1 MSSATRDGVAV
12 THQEPQLSGERLAEL
27 LSVISEANEFST
39 AAAFLVAQFADVAKA
54 TRGCVLTIDPL
65 QQHIEIVAAV
75 GFAPDERPSLVVP
88 LADERHPLV
97 AATLF
102 LRPVSCT
109 SSDTEQ
115 SGIPFQSWIA
125 IPFPQPQFKGAVD
138 FISDDRIDALD
149 LQSCSVHMADPRE
162 RRRRAGHAPAGVVIL
177 EGQSDEEMV
186 TQLFHAASLAGPVL
200 SRMFAV
206 EEYRRSAERLDQQ
219 RDLLSALINSL
230 PDPIII
236 TSSTTDIVVQNK
248 RAEHLLSMKERDS
261 EGRRRAVEIN
271 NLLFT
276 SHLAK
281 TAMGAPVEAGAR
293 ELNMVDPDEGAD
305 LLFEVLTHQLEPD
318 TGIEPGSVVSVLRD
332 VTDLRRAA
340 GELERQVQRARV
352 AEKDVTRERDRLDL
366 ILENV
371 ADPILVTDDR
381 SNIILMNRQA
391 ESLFSLETPDEKGS
405 AGSRRE
411 RAQSVR
417 ANDTKFT
424 TFISDF
430 TIHPEASR
438 REEMSLTVPDSG
450 VELPV
455 EVVSGK
461 IFNARGEP
469 MAIVSVLHDL
479 TEQAENER
487 LYRELKTFSSQ
498 LEDRIRAA
506 TSDLAAQNARL
517 QWQSQE
523 LEKANRLKSEFLAS
537 MSHELRTPINALIGY
552 TALILDRIYGDV
564 NERQVEALQRIHASA
579 QHLLVLIN
587 DILDLAKIEA
597 GRMPLHLEKVDL
609 RQLLLEVTSQ
619 MEPLFRKKGLA
630 FTWEMS
636 RDDLAMVTDRTK
648 VKQIMLNLLSNAVK
662 FTHRG
667 SVKVR
672 ADVAN
677 RFVSVSVADTGI
689 GIAEEHLAAIWE
701 DFRQVDQSS
710 TREFG
715 GTGLGLSI
723 TKKLVE
729 ALGGHVDLRSTLGEG
744 SIFTVT
750 LPCQSEPTPDDEKG
764 LLTTGESVVFVGTGE
779 GPTRRIDES

>member
-12 THQEPQLSGERLAEL
+12 TQQQHLSGERLAEL

-39 AAAFLVAQFADVAKA
+39 AAAFLVAQFADVAGA
-54 TRGCVLTIDPL
+54 TRGCVLTIDPQ
-65 QQHIEIVAAV
+65 QQHIQSVASV
-75 GFAPDERPSLVVP
+75 GFGPGERPSLVIP

-97 AATLF
+97 AATLC
-102 LRPVSCT
+102 LRPVSC
-109 SSDTEQ
+109 SSSEATE
-115 SGIPFQSWIA
+115 SGLPFDSWVA
-125 IPFPQPQFKGAVD
+125 IPFPQPQFKGAVE
-138 FISDDRIDALD
+138 FMSPEKVDAMELR
-149 LQSCSVHMADPRE
+149 SCSVHLEDPRE
-162 RRRRAGHAPAGVVIL
+162 RRRRAGHAPCGCIIL
-177 EGQSDEEMV
+177 ETQLDDELV

-236 TSSTTDIVVQNK
+236 TSSSTDIVVQNK

-281 TAMGAPVEAGAR
+281 TAMGAPPEAGAR
-293 ELNMVDPDEGAD
+293 ELNMVDPDEGTD

-318 TGIEPGSVVSVLRD
+318 TGIEPGSIVSVLRD

-371 ADPILVTDDR
+371 ADPIIVTDDR

-391 ESLFSLETPDEKGS
+391 EVLFSLEATDEKTP

-411 RAQSVR
+411 RAQAIR

-430 TIHPEASR
+430 TIHPEPSR
-438 REEMSLTVPDSG
+438 REEMSLTIPDNG

-564 NERQVEALQRIHASA
+564 NERQTEALQRIHASA

-597 GRMPLHLEKVDL
+597 GRMPLHIEEVDL
-609 RQLLLEVTSQ
+609 RLLLVEVTSQ
-619 MEPLFRKKGLA
+619 MEPLFKKKGLK
-630 FTWEMS
+630 FSREM
-636 RDDLAMVTDRTK
+636 RQHDLLMRTDRTK

-667 SVKVR
+667 SVTVTAEALQDQVR
-672 ADVAN
+672 I
-677 RFVSVSVADTGI
+677 SVADTGI
-689 GIAEEHLAAIWE
+689 GIAEEHLAAVWE

-729 ALGGHVDLRSTLGEG
+729 ALGGQVDLRSTLGEG
-744 SIFTVT
+744 STFTIT
-750 LPCQSEPTPDDEKG
+750 LPRESEASPDDS
-764 LLTTGESVVFVGTGE
+764 LLTSGESVVFVGTAE
-779 GPTRRIDES
+779 GPTRPLEDA

>member
-1 MSSATRDGVAV
+1 LSSATRDGIAVA
-12 THQEPQLSGERLAEL
+12 QSQQLSGERLAEL

-39 AAAFLVAQFADVAKA
+39 AAAFLVAQFADVASA
-54 TRGCVLTIDPL
+54 TRGCVLTIDP
-65 QQHIEIVAAV
+65 QQQQLESVASV
-75 GFAPDERPSLVVP
+75 GFAPGERPALSIP
-88 LADERHPLV
+88 LADDRHPLV
-97 AATLF
+97 AATLC
-102 LRPVSCT
+102 LRPVSCA
-109 SSDTEQ
+109 SSDVTA
-115 SGIPFQSWIA
+115 SGIPFDSWIA
-125 IPFPQPQFKGAVD
+125 VPFPQPQFKGAVD
-138 FISDDRIDALD
+138 FIPDEKIESLD
-149 LQSCSVHMADPRE
+149 LKSCAVHLADPRE
-162 RRRRAGHAPAGVVIL
+162 RRRRAGHAPCGVVIL
-177 EGQSDEEMV
+177 EAQPEEEMV

-236 TSSTTDIVVQNK
+236 TSSTADIVVQNK

-281 TAMGAPVEAGAR
+281 TAMGVPVEAGAR

-305 LLFEVLTHQLEPD
+305 LLFEVLTHRLEPD

-391 ESLFSLETPDEKGS
+391 EALFSIDAADDKAS
-405 AGSRRE
+405 ASARRE

-564 NERQVEALQRIHASA
+564 NDRQVEALQRIHASA

-597 GRMPLHLEKVDL
+597 GRMPLHLEDVDL
-609 RQLLLEVTSQ
+609 RHILLEVTSQ

-630 FTWEMS
+630 FSWSMS
-636 RDDLAMVTDRTK
+636 PQSVPMRTDRTK

-662 FTHRG
+662 FTQRG
-667 SVKVR
+667 SVEVK
-672 ADVAN
+672 AEAAKTT
-677 RFVSVSVADTGI
+677 VSISVADTGI
-689 GIAEEHLAAIWE
+689 GIAEEHLAAVWE

-729 ALGGHVDLRSTLGEG
+729 ALGGHADLRSTLGEG
-744 SIFTVT
+744 STFTIT
-750 LPCQSEPTPDDEKG
+750 LPLESEVGTDEES
-764 LLTTGESVVFVGTGE
+764 LLTTGEAVVFVGTAE
-779 GPTRRIDES
+779 GPTRPISES

>member
-12 THQEPQLSGERLAEL
+12 TQQQHLSGERLAEL

-39 AAAFLVAQFADVAKA
+39 AAAFLGAQFADVAGA
-54 TRGCVLTIDPL
+54 ARGCVLTIDPQ
-65 QQHIEIVAAV
+65 QQHIRSVACV
-75 GFAPDERPSLVVP
+75 GFAAHEHPSLSIP

-97 AATLF
+97 AATLC
-102 LRPVSCT
+102 LRPVSC
-109 SSDTEQ
+109 SSSEAAE
-115 SGIPFQSWIA
+115 SGLPFDSWVA
-125 IPFPQPQFKGAVD
+125 IPFPQPQFKGAVE
-138 FISDDRIDALD
+138 FIPPEEVESMELK
-149 LQSCSVHMADPRE
+149 SCSVHLADPKE
-162 RRRRAGHAPAGVVIL
+162 RRRRAGHAPCGCVIL
-177 EGQSDEEMV
+177 ETHVENEMI

-200 SRMFAV
+200 ARMFAV

-236 TSSTTDIVVQNK
+236 TSSSTDIVVQNK
-248 RAEHLLSMKERDS
+248 RAEHLLSMKDRDS

-281 TAMGAPVEAGAR
+281 TAMGAPAEAGAR

-318 TGIEPGSVVSVLRD
+318 TGIEPGSIVSVLRD

-352 AEKDVTRERDRLDL
+352 AEKDVTRERDRLDV

-391 ESLFSLETPDEKGS
+391 EALFSLEAAEDKTS
-405 AGSRRE
+405 AGARRE
-411 RAQSVR
+411 RAQAIR

-430 TIHPEASR
+430 TIHPEPSR
-438 REEMSLTVPDSG
+438 REEMSLTIPDNG

-564 NERQVEALQRIHASA
+564 NDRQTEALTRIHASA

-597 GRMPLHLEKVDL
+597 GRMPLHIEAVDL
-609 RQLLLEVTSQ
+609 RQLLIEVTSQ
-619 MEPLFRKKGLA
+619 MEPLFKKKGLR
-630 FTWEMS
+630 FSREIS
-636 RDDLAMVTDRTK
+636 RDGLPMRTDRTK

-662 FTHRG
+662 FTPRG
-667 SVKVR
+667 TVTVNAEVSLDQVKI
-672 ADVAN
+672 
-677 RFVSVSVADTGI
+677 SVADTGI
-689 GIAEEHLAAIWE
+689 GIAEEHLAAVWE

-729 ALGGHVDLRSTLGEG
+729 ALGGQVALRSTLGEG
-744 SIFTVT
+744 STFTIT
-750 LPCQSEPTPDDEKG
+750 LPRESEALPDDDS
-764 LLTTGESVVFVGTGE
+764 LLTTGESVVFVGTAD
-779 GPTRRIDES
+779 GPTRPIDES

>member
-1 MSSATRDGVAV
+1 MSSVTRDGLAVAPS
-12 THQEPQLSGERLAEL
+12 QQLSGERLAEL

-39 AAAFLVAQFADVAKA
+39 AAAFLVAQFADVASA
-54 TRGCVLTIDPL
+54 TRGCVLTIDP
-65 QQHIEIVAAV
+65 QQQQLESVAAV
-75 GFAPDERPSLVVP
+75 GFAPGEKPAISIP
-88 LADERHPLV
+88 LADDRHPLV
-97 AATLF
+97 AATLS
-102 LRPVSCT
+102 LRPVSCA
-109 SSDTEQ
+109 SSDTTA
-115 SGIPFQSWIA
+115 SGIPFGSWIA

-138 FISDDRIDALD
+138 FIPDDKVESLE
-149 LQSCSVHMADPRE
+149 LKSCSVHMADPRE
-162 RRRRAGHAPAGVVIL
+162 RRRRAGHAPCGIVIL
-177 EGQSDEEMV
+177 EAQPDEEMV

-230 PDPIII
+230 LDPIII
-236 TSSTTDIVVQNK
+236 TSSTADIVVQNK

-281 TAMGAPVEAGAR
+281 TAMGAPAEAGAR

-305 LLFEVLTHQLEPD
+305 LLFEVLTHRLEPD

-340 GELERQVQRARV
+340 RELERQVQRALV

-391 ESLFSLETPDEKGS
+391 EALFSLDATDDKSS
-405 AGSRRE
+405 AGMRRE

-438 REEMSLTVPDSG
+438 REEMSLSVPDSG

-523 LEKANRLKSEFLAS
+523 LEKAYRLKSEFLAS

-552 TALILDRIYGDV
+552 TALILDKIYGDV
-564 NERQVEALQRIHASA
+564 NDRQVEALQRIHASA

-587 DILDLAKIEA
+587 DILDLARIEA
-597 GRMPLHLEKVDL
+597 GRMPLHLENVDL
-609 RQLLLEVTSQ
+609 RHILLEVTSQ
-619 MEPLFRKKGLA
+619 MEPLFRKKGLV
-630 FTWEMS
+630 FSWKMDPGTVPM
-636 RDDLAMVTDRTK
+636 RTDRTK

-667 SVKVR
+667 SVGVT
-672 ADVAN
+672 AVAQN
-677 RFVSVSVADTGI
+677 GIVSISVVDTGI
-689 GIAEEHLAAIWE
+689 GIAEEHLAGIWE

-723 TKKLVE
+723 TRKLVE

-744 SIFTVT
+744 STFTIT
-750 LPCQSEPTPDDEKG
+750 LPRESETATDEES
-764 LLTTGESVVFVGTGE
+764 LLTTGESVVFVGTAE
-779 GPTRRIDES
+779 GPTRPIDES

>member
-1 MSSATRDGVAV
+1 MSSATRDGIAVA
-12 THQEPQLSGERLAEL
+12 QSQQLSGERLAEL
-27 LSVISEANEFST
+27 LSIISEANEFST
-39 AAAFLVAQFADVAKA
+39 AAAFLVAQFADVASA
-54 TRGCVLTIDPL
+54 ARGCVLTIDP
-65 QQHIEIVAAV
+65 QQQQLESVASV
-75 GFAPDERPSLVVP
+75 GFAPCEMPAVSIP
-88 LADERHPLV
+88 LAEDRHPLV
-97 AATLF
+97 AATLC
-102 LRPVSCT
+102 LRPVSCG
-109 SSDTEQ
+109 SSDLAS
-115 SGIPFQSWIA
+115 SGIPFDSWIA
-125 IPFPQPQFKGAVD
+125 VPFPQPQFKGAVD
-138 FISDDRIDALD
+138 FVPDDKIESLE
-149 LQSCSVHMADPRE
+149 LKSCSVHLAAPRE
-162 RRRRAGHAPAGVVIL
+162 RRRRAGHAPCGVVIL
-177 EGQSDEEMV
+177 EAQPDDEMI

-230 PDPIII
+230 SDPIII

-281 TAMGAPVEAGAR
+281 AAMGAPVEAGAR

-305 LLFEVLTHQLEPD
+305 LLFEVLTHRLEPD

-340 GELERQVQRARV
+340 GELERQVQRALV

-391 ESLFSLETPDEKGS
+391 EALFSLDATDDKAS
-405 AGSRRE
+405 AATRRE

-417 ANDTKFT
+417 ANDTMFT

-430 TIHPEASR
+430 TIHPEPSR
-438 REEMSLTVPDSG
+438 REEMSLSVPDSG

-523 LEKANRLKSEFLAS
+523 LEKASRLKSEFLAS

-552 TALILDRIYGDV
+552 TALILDKIYGAV
-564 NERQVEALQRIHASA
+564 NDRQVEALQRIHASA
-579 QHLLVLIN
+579 QHLLLLIN

-597 GRMPLHLEKVDL
+597 GRMPLHLEDVDL
-609 RQLLLEVTSQ
+609 RHILLEVTSQ

-630 FTWEMS
+630 FSWGMTLKSVPM
-636 RDDLAMVTDRTK
+636 RTDRTK

-662 FTHRG
+662 FTHHG
-667 SVKVR
+667 SVVVK
-672 ADVAN
+672 AEAAN
-677 RFVSVSVADTGI
+677 RMVSISVADTGI

-729 ALGGHVDLRSTLGEG
+729 ALGGHADLRSTLGEG
-744 SIFTVT
+744 STFTIT
-750 LPCQSEPTPDDEKG
+750 LPRESEVTADDES
-764 LLTTGESVVFVGTGE
+764 LLTTGESVVFVGTAE
-779 GPTRRIDES
+779 GPTRPIPES

>member
-1 MSSATRDGVAV
+1 MSSATRDGIAVA
-12 THQEPQLSGERLAEL
+12 QSQQLSGERLAEL

-39 AAAFLVAQFADVAKA
+39 AAAFLVAQFADVASA
-54 TRGCVLTIDPL
+54 ARGCVLTIDP
-65 QQHIEIVAAV
+65 QQQQVESVASV
-75 GFAPDERPSLVVP
+75 GFAPGEKPAISIP
-88 LADERHPLV
+88 LADDRHPLV
-97 AATLF
+97 AATLC
-102 LRPVSCT
+102 LRPVSCA
-109 SSDTEQ
+109 SSDAAS
-115 SGIPFQSWIA
+115 SGIPFDQWIA
-125 IPFPQPQFKGAVD
+125 VPFPQPQFKGAVE
-138 FISDDRIDALD
+138 FIPDDRIESLE
-149 LQSCSVHMADPRE
+149 LKSCSVHLADPRE
-162 RRRRAGHAPAGVVIL
+162 RRRRAGHAPCGVVVL
-177 EGQSDEEMV
+177 EAQPDDEMV

-248 RAEHLLSMKERDS
+248 RAEHLLSMRERDS

-305 LLFEVLTHQLEPD
+305 LLFEVLTHRLEPD

-391 ESLFSLETPDEKGS
+391 EALFSLDSTDNRSS
-405 AGSRRE
+405 AEMRRE

-552 TALILDRIYGDV
+552 TALILDKIYGEV
-564 NERQVEALQRIHASA
+564 NDRQVEALQRIHASA

-597 GRMPLHLEKVDL
+597 GRMPLHLEDVDL
-609 RQLLLEVTSQ
+609 RHILLEVTSQ

-630 FTWEMS
+630 FSWSMTPESVLM
-636 RDDLAMVTDRTK
+636 RTDRTK

-667 SVKVR
+667 SVAVR
-672 ADVAN
+672 AEAAN
-677 RFVSVSVADTGI
+677 GVVGISVADTGI

-729 ALGGHVDLRSTLGEG
+729 ALGGHADLRSTLGEG
-744 SIFTVT
+744 SIFTIT
-750 LPCQSEPTPDDEKG
+750 LPRESELGADDE
-764 LLTTGESVVFVGTGE
+764 LLTTGESVVFVGTAE
-779 GPTRRIDES
+779 GPTRPISES

>member
-1 MSSATRDGVAV
+1 LSSVTRDGLAVA
-12 THQEPQLSGERLAEL
+12 QSQQLSGERLAEL

-39 AAAFLVAQFADVAKA
+39 AAAFLVAQFADVASA
-54 TRGCVLTIDPL
+54 TRGCVLTIDP
-65 QQHIEIVAAV
+65 QQQQLESVAAV
-75 GFAPDERPSLVVP
+75 GFAPGEKPVISIP
-88 LADERHPLV
+88 LADDRHPLV
-97 AATLF
+97 AATLC
-102 LRPVSCT
+102 LRPVSCA
-109 SSDTEQ
+109 SSDATA
-115 SGIPFQSWIA
+115 SGIPFGTWIA

-138 FISDDRIDALD
+138 FIPDDKIESLE
-149 LQSCSVHMADPRE
+149 LKSCSVHMADPRE
-162 RRRRAGHAPAGVVIL
+162 RRRRAGHAPCGLVIL
-177 EGQSDEEMV
+177 DAQPDEEMV

-305 LLFEVLTHQLEPD
+305 LLFEVLTHRLEPD

-391 ESLFSLETPDEKGS
+391 EALFSLDATDDKSS
-405 AGSRRE
+405 AGMRRE

-552 TALILDRIYGDV
+552 TALILDKIYGDV
-564 NERQVEALQRIHASA
+564 NDRQVEALQRIHASA

-597 GRMPLHLEKVDL
+597 GRMPLHLEDVDL
-609 RQLLLEVTSQ
+609 RHILLEVTSQ

-630 FTWEMS
+630 FSWEMDPGS
-636 RDDLAMVTDRTK
+636 VPMRTDRTK

-667 SVKVR
+667 SVGVT
-672 ADVAN
+672 AVAQN
-677 RFVSVSVADTGI
+677 GGVSISVGDTGI

-729 ALGGHVDLRSTLGEG
+729 ALGGHVNLRSTLGEG
-744 SIFTVT
+744 STFTIT
-750 LPCQSEPTPDDEKG
+750 LPRESEIATDEES
-764 LLTTGESVVFVGTGE
+764 LLTAGESVVFVGTAE
-779 GPTRRIDES
+779 GPTRPINES

>member
-1 MSSATRDGVAV
+1 MSSATRDGIAV
-12 THQEPQLSGERLAEL
+12 THHQQLSGERLAEL

-39 AAAFLVAQFADVAKA
+39 AAAFLVAQFADVAGA
-54 TRGCVLTIDPL
+54 ERGCLLTIDPS
-65 QQHIEIVAAV
+65 QQQIELVAAV
-75 GFAPDERPSLVVP
+75 GFAQGEQPVMSIP
-88 LADERHPLV
+88 LADDRHPLV
-97 AATLF
+97 AATLC
-102 LRPVSCT
+102 LRPVSCAG
-109 SSDTEQ
+109 SDIVA
-115 SGIPFQSWIA
+115 SGIPFDSWIA

-138 FISDDRIDALD
+138 FIPAERVESLE
-149 LQSCSVHMADPRE
+149 LKSCSVHMADPRE
-162 RRRRAGHAPAGVVIL
+162 RRRRTGHAPCGVVIL
-177 EGQSDEEMV
+177 DAQLDEEMV

-206 EEYRRSAERLDQQ
+206 EEYRKSAERLDQQ

-281 TAMGAPVEAGAR
+281 TAMGTPVEAGAR
-293 ELNMVDPDEGAD
+293 ELNMVDPDEGTD
-305 LLFEVLTHQLEPD
+305 LLFEVLTHYLEPD
-318 TGIEPGSVVSVLRD
+318 TGIEPGSIVSVLRD

-371 ADPILVTDDR
+371 ADPIVVTDDR

-391 ESLFSLETPDEKGS
+391 ESLFSLEATEEKAPPG
-405 AGSRRE
+405 ARRE
-411 RAQSVR
+411 RAHAIR

-438 REEMSLTVPDSG
+438 REEMSLTVPESG

-564 NERQVEALQRIHASA
+564 NDRQTEALQRIHASA
-579 QHLLVLIN
+579 QHLLILIN

-597 GRMPLHLEKVDL
+597 GRMPLHLEDFEL
-609 RQLLLEVTSQ
+609 RHLLLEVTLQ
-619 MEPLFRKKGLA
+619 MEPLFKKKGLK
-630 FTWEMS
+630 FSWDKS
-636 RDDLAMVTDRTK
+636 RDALPMRTDRTK

-667 SVKVR
+667 TVTLKTG
-672 ADVAN
+672 
-677 RFVSVSVADTGI
+677 VSGDAVQISVADTGI

-729 ALGGHVDLRSTLGEG
+729 ALGGQVALRSTLGDG
-744 SIFTVT
+744 SVFTVT
-750 LPCQSEPTPDDEKG
+750 LPRVSEAPPDDDS
-764 LLTTGESVVFVGTGE
+764 LITTGESVVFVGTAE
-779 GPTRRIDES
+779 GPTRPIDET

>member
-1 MSSATRDGVAV
+1 MSSATRDGLAVAQS
-12 THQEPQLSGERLAEL
+12 HQLSGERLAEL

-39 AAAFLVAQFADVAKA
+39 AAAFLVAQFADIASA
-54 TRGCVLTIDPL
+54 TRGCVLTIDPR
-65 QQHIEIVAAV
+65 QQQIQAVAAV
-75 GFAPDERPSLVVP
+75 GFAADEQPVMSIA

-97 AATLF
+97 AATLC
-102 LRPVSCT
+102 LRPVSCS
-109 SSDTEQ
+109 SSDVAE
-115 SGIPFQSWIA
+115 SGIPFHRWIA

-138 FISDDRIDALD
+138 FIPDERIESLE
-149 LQSCSVHMADPRE
+149 LRSCSIHMTDPRE
-162 RRRRAGHAPAGVVIL
+162 RRRRAGHVPCGVVIL
-177 EGQSDEEMV
+177 EAQPDEDMV
-186 TQLFHAASLAGPVL
+186 TQLFYAASLAGPVL

-236 TSSTTDIVVQNK
+236 TSSTTDIVVQNE

-281 TAMGAPVEAGAR
+281 TAMGAPAEAGAR

-318 TGIEPGSVVSVLRD
+318 TGIDPGSVVSVLRD

-391 ESLFSLETPDEKGS
+391 ESLFSLEVTGDKALP
-405 AGSRRE
+405 GSRRE
-411 RAQSVR
+411 RAQSIR

-430 TIHPEASR
+430 TIHPEPSR
-438 REEMSLTVPDSG
+438 REEMNLTVPDSG

-506 TSDLAAQNARL
+506 TSDLTAQNARL

-564 NERQVEALQRIHASA
+564 NDRQTEALQRIHASA
-579 QHLLVLIN
+579 QHLLLLIN

-597 GRMPLHLEKVDL
+597 GRMPLHLEEVEL
-609 RQLLLEVTSQ
+609 RPLLLEVASQ
-619 MEPLFRKKGLA
+619 MEPLFKKKGLT
-630 FTWEMS
+630 FSWEIT
-636 RDDLAMVTDRTK
+636 RDSPPMHTDRTK

-667 SVKVR
+667 NVSVT
-672 ADVAN
+672 ADMAN
-677 RFVSVSVADTGI
+677 NFVSISVADTGI

-715 GTGLGLSI
+715 GTGLGLRI

-744 SIFTVT
+744 STFTVT
-750 LPCQSEPTPDDEKG
+750 LPRESESVPDNGES
-764 LLTTGESVVFVGTGE
+764 LLTTGESVVSVGSGK
-779 GPTRRIDES
+779 GPTRPVDKP

>member
-1 MSSATRDGVAV
+1 MSSETRDGIAVA
-12 THQEPQLSGERLAEL
+12 QSQQLSGERLAEL

-39 AAAFLVAQFADVAKA
+39 AAAFLVAQFADVASA
-54 TRGCVLTIDPL
+54 TRGCVLTIDP
-65 QQHIEIVAAV
+65 QQQQLESVAAV
-75 GFAPDERPSLVVP
+75 GFAPGERPAIAIP
-88 LADERHPLV
+88 LADDRHPLV
-97 AATLF
+97 AATLC
-102 LRPVSCT
+102 LRPVSCG
-109 SSDTEQ
+109 SSDATA
-115 SGIPFQSWIA
+115 SGIPFERWIA
-125 IPFPQPQFKGAVD
+125 VPFPQPQFKGAVE
-138 FISDDRIDALD
+138 FIPDEKIESLE
-149 LQSCSVHMADPRE
+149 LKSCSIHLADPRE
-162 RRRRAGHAPAGVVIL
+162 RRRRAGHAPCGVVIL
-177 EGQSDEEMV
+177 EAQPDEEMV

-236 TSSTTDIVVQNK
+236 TSSTADIVVQNK

-281 TAMGAPVEAGAR
+281 TAMGAAVEAGAR

-305 LLFEVLTHQLEPD
+305 LLFEVLTHRLEPD

-391 ESLFSLETPDEKGS
+391 EALFSLDAAEDKSPPGM
-405 AGSRRE
+405 RRE

-552 TALILDRIYGDV
+552 TALILDKIYGDV
-564 NERQVEALQRIHASA
+564 NDRQVEALQRIHASA

-597 GRMPLHLEKVDL
+597 GRMPLHLEDVDL
-609 RQLLLEVTSQ
+609 RHILLEVTSQ
-619 MEPLFRKKGLA
+619 MEPLFKKKGLA
-630 FTWEMS
+630 FSWSMRPDS
-636 RDDLAMVTDRTK
+636 VPMRTDRTK

-667 SVKVR
+667 SVVVK
-672 ADVAN
+672 AEAAN
-677 RFVSVSVADTGI
+677 SVVSISVADTGI

-729 ALGGHVDLRSTLGEG
+729 ALGGHADLRSTLGEG
-744 SIFTVT
+744 STFTIT
-750 LPCQSEPTPDDEKG
+750 LPRESEMEPEDES
-764 LLTTGESVVFVGTGE
+764 LLTTGESVVFVGTAE
-779 GPTRRIDES
+779 GPTRPISES

>member
-1 MSSATRDGVAV
+1 MSNATRDGVAV
-12 THQEPQLSGERLAEL
+12 AQSLQLSGERLAEL

-39 AAAFLVAQFADVAKA
+39 AAAFLVAQFADIANA
-54 TRGCVLTIDPL
+54 SRGCVLTIDP
-65 QQHIEIVAAV
+65 QQQQIETVASV
-75 GFAPDERPSLVVP
+75 GFDDGEPPAIVIP
-88 LADERHPLV
+88 LAEERHPLV
-97 AATLF
+97 AATLC
-102 LRPVSCT
+102 LRPVSC
-109 SSDTEQ
+109 SGREGAEA
-115 SGIPFQSWIA
+115 GIPFDRWVA
-125 IPFPQPQFKGAVD
+125 VPFPQPQFKGAVD
-138 FISDDRIDALD
+138 FIPDDRIES
-149 LQSCSVHMADPRE
+149 LQLKSCAVHMADPRE
-162 RRRRAGHAPAGVVIL
+162 RRRRAGHAPCGVVIL
-177 EGQSDEEMV
+177 EAHASEELV
-186 TQLFHAASLAGPVL
+186 LQLFHAASLAGPVL

-281 TAMGAPVEAGAR
+281 TVMGAPVEAGSR

-305 LLFEVLTHQLEPD
+305 LLFEVLTHQLAAD
-318 TGIEPGSVVSVLRD
+318 TGIDPGSVVSVLRD

-366 ILENV
+366 ILANV

-391 ESLFSLETPDEKGS
+391 ESLFSLETPDEKTPHGT
-405 AGSRRE
+405 RRE
-411 RAQSVR
+411 RAKSIR

-430 TIHPEASR
+430 TIHPESAR

-523 LEKANRLKSEFLAS
+523 IEKANRLKSEFLAS

-552 TALILDRIYGDV
+552 TALILDRIYGEV
-564 NERQVEALQRIHASA
+564 NDRQTEALHRIHASA
-579 QHLLVLIN
+579 QHLLILIN

-597 GRMPLHLEKVDL
+597 GRMPLHLEDVEL

-619 MEPLFRKKGLA
+619 MEPLFKKKGLA
-630 FTWEMS
+630 FSWEVK
-636 RDDLAMVTDRTK
+636 RDRLPMRTDRTK

-667 SVKVR
+667 SV
-672 ADVAN
+672 
-677 RFVSVSVADTGI
+677 SVSADSEKEFVRISVIDTGI
-689 GIAEEHLAAIWE
+689 GVAEEHLAAIWE

-744 SIFTVT
+744 STFTIT
-750 LPCQSEPTPDDEKG
+750 LPCESKLPLYDDSS
-764 LLTTGESVVFVGTGE
+764 LTTTGESVVFVGTGE
-779 GPTRRIDES
+779 GPIRPIDEA